1 MTMRLED
8 KQEQLSLA
16 ALFATCAKAGFAFK
30 ICGRIQDNW
39 GWDAEADVYER
50 LDEHSVLTD
59 FKVKFQVKAT
69 RQDLTL
75 GNGRF
80 SFPLEVAHYNR
91 LRAAG
96 RSDAPTYLVVFH
108 MPGGEDEWLHATP
121 ESLILRRCL
130 RFVSLRNA
138 PETNN
143 QTITVYVPERS
154 VLTPEA
160 LRRLARTRS
169 MGQWIDYAT
178 DDVAPNPA

>member
-1 MTMRLED
+1 MRLED

-16 ALFATCAKAGFAFK
+16 ALHAVCAKAGFGYG
-30 ICGRIQDNW
+30 ISGRIQDNW
-39 GWDAEADVYER
+39 GWDAEATVYER
-50 LDEHSVLTD
+50 LDAASVLTD
-59 FKVKFQVKAT
+59 FKIKIQLKAT

-75 GNGRF
+75 GDGRF

-91 LRAAG
+91 LRVAG

-108 MPGGEDEWLHATP
+108 MPGVEDEWLHATP

-138 PETNN
+138 PETAN
-143 QTITVYVPERS
+143 QTITVYVPERN

-160 LRRLARTRS
+160 LRGLAKARS
-169 MGQWIDYAT
+169 LEQWIDYAP
-178 DDVAPNPA
+178 DDATPIPA